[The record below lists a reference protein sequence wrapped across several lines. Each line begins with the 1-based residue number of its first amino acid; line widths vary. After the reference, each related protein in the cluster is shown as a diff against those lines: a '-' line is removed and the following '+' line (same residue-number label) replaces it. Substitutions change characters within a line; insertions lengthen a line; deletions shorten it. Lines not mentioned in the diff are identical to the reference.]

1 MASLPN
7 AKRVTYEEWL
17 QMPIVRDVREEVV
30 DGEIRIMP
38 LNKWNHT
45 LIVGNVRRALEE
57 QLDRREFLVVAEN
70 FGLIIRK
77 APLTSRNPDLAV
89 FRKSTIVER
98 DGYIHSAPQL
108 IVEVLSPRN
117 RLRDREQLRRDY
129 SSIGVPEYW
138 VITPEERT
146 VEVFY
151 LENGQLRTAALLAEG
166 ALEPR
171 EFPSVQVDIHRFWP
185 D

>member
-1 MASLPN
+1 
-7 AKRVTYEEWL
+7 
-17 QMPIVRDVREEVV
+17 MPVIRNGREEVV
-30 DGEIRIMP
+30 NGEIRIMP
-38 LNKWNHT
+38 PNKWNHAS
-45 LIVGNVRRALEE
+45 IVGNVRRALEAW
-57 QLDRREFLVVAEN
+57 LDRREFLVVVED

-108 IVEVLSPRN
+108 IAEVLSPRN
-117 RLRDREQLRRDY
+117 RLRDREELRRDY

-151 LENGQLRTAALLAEG
+151 LEDGQLRTAALRAEG
-166 ALEPR
+166 MLEPR
-171 EFPSVQVDIHRFWP
+171 EFPGVRVDMAGMWA